1 MIQACMGKGVGLI
14 RPIIPLQLYMHMYV
28 WSYYMS

>member
-14 RPIIPLQLYMHMYV
+14 RPIIPLQYMHMYV